1 MQELLGRIAAHA
13 GSGRHGA
20 VDTAGSL
27 TEHRP
32 RGVEMTRAATD
43 RGRTM
48 MLNGRPA
55 SHRLAD
61 PTALAEDVLQHHA
74 ATSTDYRLYRMADVH
89 ADIVRALAA
98 GFRLAARLLDGGPLP
113 TEDEL
118 SAILTLIAENALM
131 GVPLRTMM
139 SLTDKTIGKLRSTVL
154 ATADP
159 HDNADLRE
167 INDRIFAFAQHI
179 QTTIPVCY
187 VNAARPPD
195 GPDTAPSLV
204 DELLAG
210 RVPADDVPH
219 SYVVARLVV
228 DPWSAEGTALPG
240 GGGPARTRVSGPRT
254 VPPHLAIKAGHD
266 LDEAGRKLSAAFPG
280 TLIAPEPHRG
290 LLLAQARVDALRE
303 TLAEIAAVLG
313 ARITAVTDT
322 VATAQIPRAVQD
334 TRELARIVT
343 RLRYPPGV
351 YTFSDLAVEY
361 QLTRPGPG
369 RDRLAAALDPL
380 TTNAGLI
387 ETLGVHIGNDL
398 DRRRTA
404 TALGL
409 HPNTVDHRLKRIAKL
424 TEHDPTRPHG
434 LRHLHAATVVVR
446 FLQAPMPRAARLDQP
461 DGAPLSSR

>member
-1 MQELLGRIAAHA
+1 
-13 GSGRHGA
+13 
-20 VDTAGSL
+20 
-27 TEHRP
+27 
-32 RGVEMTRAATD
+32 
-43 RGRTM
+43 M

-61 PTALAEDVLQHHA
+61 PTALAEDVLRHHA

-89 ADIVRALAA
+89 AEIVHALAA

-118 SAILTLIAENALM
+118 SGILTLIAEKAQV

-139 SLTDKTIGKLRSTVL
+139 SLTDKTVGKLRSTVL

-179 QTTIPVCY
+179 HTTIPVCY
-187 VNAARPPD
+187 VNAARRPG
-195 GPDTAPSLV
+195 GPDSAPSLAE
-204 DELLAG
+204 ELLAG
-210 RVPADDVPH
+210 RAPAEDVPR
-219 SYVVARLVV
+219 SYVVVRLVV
-228 DPWSAEGTALPG
+228 DPWSSAAGTALRG
-240 GGGPARTRVSGPRT
+240 GAGTSRTRVSGSRT

-266 LDEAGRKLSAAFPG
+266 LDEAGRQLSSAFPG

-290 LLLAQARVDALRE
+290 LLLAQADVDALRE
-303 TLAEIAAVLG
+303 ALTEIAAVLG
-313 ARITAVTDT
+313 AEITAVTDT
-322 VATAQIPRAVQD
+322 VATARIPHAVQD

-343 RLRYPPGV
+343 RLRYPPGL
-351 YTFSDLAVEY
+351 YTFADLAVEY

-369 RDRLAAALDPL
+369 RDRLAAVLDPL
-380 TTNAGLI
+380 TENAGLI

-424 TEHDPTRPHG
+424 TGHDATRPHG

-446 FLQAPMPRAARLDQP
+446 FLEAPIPRAARLDQP
-461 DGAPLSSR
+461 DRAAVSSR